1 MVKVE
6 NGQDETWQILVAVQ
20 IPISLSQAWLN
31 TSTTARNR
39 SLPKRSTPANKAGL
53 DLSRKNGTMDQ
64 LETLIIF
71 FFFTGQLCCQ
81 PTCRMQRPLHQR
93 FCTTKDSQRYD
104 WAISDMFSKACV
116 YLKGQAFFTSKG
128 QSQLSSKVRT
138 QFKMLIR

>member
-39 SLPKRSTPANKAGL
+39 ALPKRSTPANKAGL

-71 FFFTGQLCCQ
+71 FSLLDSFAVSQHAG
-81 PTCRMQRPLHQR
+81 CRGHYIRDSAPQR
-93 FCTTKDSQRYD
+93 TAKDM
-104 WAISDMFSKACV
+104 I
-116 YLKGQAFFTSKG
+116 GP
-128 QSQLSSKVRT
+128 
-138 QFKMLIR
+138 